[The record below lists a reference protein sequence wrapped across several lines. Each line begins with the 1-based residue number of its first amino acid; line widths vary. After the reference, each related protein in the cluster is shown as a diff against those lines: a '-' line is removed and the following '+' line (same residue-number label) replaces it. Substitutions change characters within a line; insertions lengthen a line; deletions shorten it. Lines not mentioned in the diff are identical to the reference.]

1 MFKLLT
7 IFYAYQ
13 VYAELRGKRVWTKGP
28 EKGARPARGRKRTMS
43 GSSTGSSEPSL
54 SQLSQ
59 TLEAVSTPTALT
71 SRSNSVHQEVS
82 NQGRVSD
89 EEDYNVSI

>member
-1 MFKLLT
+1 M
-7 IFYAYQ
+7 
-13 VYAELRGKRVWTKGP
+13 WTKEP
-28 EKGARPARGRKRTMS
+28 EKGAHPARGRKRTMS

-59 TLEAVSTPTALT
+59 MSQLSQTFAAATPTVLT
-71 SRSNSVHQEVS
+71 SRSNSVHREGR

-89 EEDYNVSI
+89 EEDDNVSI